1 MEVSK
6 TCHFHLLYYAHA
18 KKTTLI
24 GPSSG
29 GGGTSGGGMSTV
41 LHGSVNSIANIYLQ
55 EAVAVDVVVAAAAE
69 RTKDSFFSDP
79 TVSPYQY

>member
-1 MEVSK
+1 MAAASRN
-6 TCHFHLLYYAHA
+6 
-18 KKTTLI
+18 
-24 GPSSG
+24 
-29 GGGTSGGGMSTV
+29 V
-41 LHGSVNSIANIYLQ
+41 LHGFANSIANVYLQ

>member
-1 MEVSK
+1 MVVAARVAAASRN
-6 TCHFHLLYYAHA
+6 
-18 KKTTLI
+18 
-24 GPSSG
+24 
-29 GGGTSGGGMSTV
+29 V
-41 LHGSVNSIANIYLQ
+41 LHGSANSIANIYLQ

>member
-1 MEVSK
+1 MVVAALAAAASRN
-6 TCHFHLLYYAHA
+6 
-18 KKTTLI
+18 
-24 GPSSG
+24 
-29 GGGTSGGGMSTV
+29 V
-41 LHGSVNSIANIYLQ
+41 LQASANLIANIHLQ